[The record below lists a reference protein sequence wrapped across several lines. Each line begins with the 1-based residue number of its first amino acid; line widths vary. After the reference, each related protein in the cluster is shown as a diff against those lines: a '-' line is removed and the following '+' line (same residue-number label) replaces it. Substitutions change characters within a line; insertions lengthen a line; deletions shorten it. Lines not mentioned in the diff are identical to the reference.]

1 MPAAARSFV
10 LCTPLQNKPSRS
22 ATTGN
27 PARAASVL
35 RHFSDETPQTPSPG
49 EPTADPLKPIAGPVK
64 PTEGP
69 VKPTAEFE
77 TAKIIGVAI
86 LPDVRGI
93 KVGDTVDFRTEVQ
106 LSPGV
111 PPPWPN
117 VPGVPPFW
125 ETDKPAVAA
134 VSRGGSLTAL
144 APGDVTLS
152 VRFGGMSATR
162 MLRIIP

>member
-1 MPAAARSFV
+1 MGAMLHARMPAAARSFV
-10 LCTPLQNKPSRS
+10 LCSPLQNKPSRS

-86 LPDVRGI
+86 LPDAVKQGPRRAVVATTLVSFALMLGL
-93 KVGDTVDFRTEVQ
+93 Q
-106 LSPGV
+106 L
-111 PPPWPN
+111 
-117 VPGVPPFW
+117 
-125 ETDKPAVAA
+125 
-134 VSRGGSLTAL
+134 LL
-144 APGDVTLS
+144 AS
-152 VRFGGMSATR
+152 
-162 MLRIIP
+162 

>member
-1 MPAAARSFV
+1 MRTTHILSTVGIVF
-10 LCTPLQNKPSRS
+10 LLS
-22 ATTGN
+22 ACASLRNGSPTCVSCSTGVT
-27 PARAASVL
+27 S
-35 RHFSDETPQTPSPG
+35 ETPQTPSPG

-64 PTEGP
+64 PNEDP

-77 TAKIIGVAI
+77 TAKIIGVTI
-86 LPDVRGI
+86 LPDVREI

-125 ETDKPAVAA
+125 GTDKPAVAA
-134 VSRGGSLTAL
+134 VTRGGSLTAL
-144 APGDVTLS
+144 APGEVALS